1 MTNPL
6 LSRRRFLQLAGGLA
20 ISGAAGF
27 GYARL
32 LEPTRLLE
40 PNWVEVV
47 EQPLAIANL
56 PDHLAGLRIAQISD
70 IHLGQYT
77 GPEKLLD
84 AVLRVNRLAPDLVFL
99 TGDYVTR
106 TAGQASGM
114 VEPLRALT
122 APAYAILGNH
132 DLWTDRTSV
141 TSYLAQTPVRLLVNQ
156 GVEALPGLFVA
167 GVDDLWS
174 GGPDIRAALD
184 GAPAG
189 AVSLLLAHEP
199 DYFDRVVQADAPV
212 AVQFSGHSHGGQ
224 VRIPS
229 ATPDRCASPRPRPTA
244 RVCGPVRPSC
254 PATASAIRLDCT
266 GSVSARST
274 PTGGWASGLCPI
286 ASTADRR
293 LRFFAW
299 QAKGR
304 VNSNQLSVVATHWSP
319 VTVH

>member
-229 ATPDRCASPRPRPTA
+229 ATPDRCASPRPRPTGAHPLGHA
-244 RVCGPVRPSC
+244 RRRGSVDPCAH
-254 PATASAIRLDCT
+254 PAPLRRALSDWIVPGRSAPGLHQPGAGRLASAL
-266 GSVSARST
+266 SLQL
-274 PTGGWASGLCPI
+274 PTGDYGFSPGK
-286 ASTADRR
+286 RR
-293 LRFFAW
+293 
-299 QAKGR
+299 GE
-304 VNSNQLSVVATHWSP
+304 
-319 VTVH
+319 

>member
-106 TAGQASGM
+106 TAGQASGL

-229 ATPDRCASPRPRPTA
+229 ATPDGAGLWTRAPILPRYGERYPIGLYRVGQRQVYTNRGLGVWPLPYRFNCRPEITVFRLASEWE
-244 RVCGPVRPSC
+244 SE
-254 PATASAIRLDCT
+254 
-266 GSVSARST
+266 
-274 PTGGWASGLCPI
+274 
-286 ASTADRR
+286 
-293 LRFFAW
+293 
-299 QAKGR
+299 Q
-304 VNSNQLSVVATHWSP
+304 
-319 VTVH
+319 